1 MKRVFIYLL
10 VAATLLTSNGFCR
23 NGSIE
28 IDQNPNISLNPQ
40 DVPIFYDNNPLTGL
54 KAFTVITSFPLKD
67 MDMQKRI
74 GQSIEKAL
82 GGIGEVIH
90 LKDNDMQGF
99 GAGNVFLIQVGN
111 ITASDGSEMPVSRV
125 SLSIE
130 TPVSLDKTGMKT
142 FPMVWSINTFLQG
155 NVDSSSE
162 ASLTKAVQK
171 LVGDFVQSYQYA
183 NRDQTKRPVFYIYD

>member
-1 MKRVFIYLL
+1 MKRVSIYLL

-28 IDQNPNISLNPQ
+28 TDQNPNISLNPQ
-40 DVPIFYDNNPLTGL
+40 DIPIFYDNNPLTGL

-67 MDMQKRI
+67 MDMQKRV

-82 GGIGEVIH
+82 SGIGEVIH
-90 LKDNDMQGF
+90 LKDTDMRGF
-99 GAGNVFLIQVGN
+99 SAGNMLLIQMGN
-111 ITASDGSEMPVSRV
+111 ITAWDGSEMPVSRV

-130 TPVSLDKTGMKT
+130 TPASLDKTGMKT
-142 FPMVWSINTFLQG
+142 FPMVWSINTFLRG

-162 ASLTKAVQK
+162 VNLTKAVQK
-171 LVGDFVQSYQYA
+171 LVGDFIQSYQYV